1 MNKYKISALV
11 SILLAAALMLTGC
24 GKNGSEE
31 WEDTL
36 PSAVTTAPE
45 KEVSVIEAETN
56 PPISI
61 SVPETT
67 TSTERSTELATS
79 ISTSETSEKS
89 ETTTTVTTTHQTAS
103 STTTSTASSVQTTAS
118 SETTSETTSETAS
131 GTTSETTSETIS
143 ETTAVVTTE
152 TTVTTTRTMREDGE
166 YLFTKGAPIEKAYPY
181 DLLDSDK
188 KAVYDA
194 MITAI
199 KSHANEFRIP
209 EDVKI
214 SGDEYVELYQLIYDF
229 EYSIFDLD
237 VKIRYTSD
245 SRSGNVVS
253 AQISYLYTAEQVDDM
268 MKKTDEAADKIIS
281 ELNDGMSE
289 YEVVKFFYDKLASE
303 IEYNENAEN
312 LRDIYGALVD
322 KSTVC
327 GGYARAF
334 SYLCSKVGIESMTT
348 LGDFNETP
356 HMWNMVKIDGNW
368 YHVDVTSGNAM
379 NTDFPYIRYDY
390 FCVTDDIINKYHVLY
405 DQPFSYPKADSEKY
419 NYYVYN
425 DLVASDVPEAAALIA
440 EEIIKAS
447 QAQIPAV
454 QFSCKDDQ
462 TFEEVI
468 YYLFDPSQRHAI
480 DIYENTYDSAECKYN
495 VNSIQYHSDPKT
507 RVIKL
512 FLQYIKTEDE

>member
-24 GKNGSEE
+24 GGDEGGD

-36 PSAVTTAPE
+36 PSAVTTVPE

-61 SVPETT
+61 SVPEVTT
-67 TSTERSTELATS
+67 ATERSTELATT
-79 ISTSETSEKS
+79 ISTSETSKDPITSFSETTVLPS
-89 ETTTTVTTTHQTAS
+89 ETTTAS
-103 STTTSTASSVQTTAS
+103 SSQTTTAS
-118 SETTSETTSETAS
+118 ASSASETTTV
-131 GTTSETTSETIS
+131 I
-143 ETTAVVTTE
+143 TTE
-152 TTVTTTRTMREDGE
+152 TSVTTARIRREDGE
-166 YLFTKGAPIEKAYPY
+166 YIFAKGAPIEKAYPY
-181 DLLDSDK
+181 NFLDSNQ
-188 KAVYDA
+188 KAAYDI
-194 MITAI
+194 MLKAI
-199 KSHANEFRIP
+199 KSHDDRLTLPDNVR
-209 EDVKI
+209 I

-237 VKIRYTSD
+237 VNIRYTSA
-245 SRSGNVVS
+245 SNTGNVVS
-253 AQISYLYTAEQVDDM
+253 AQLSYLYTAEQVDDM
-268 MKKTDEAADKIIS
+268 QKKIDAAADSMIS
-281 ELNDGMSE
+281 ELKDGMSE
-289 YEVVKFFYDKLASE
+289 YEVVKFFYDKLASG

-356 HMWNMVKIDGNW
+356 HMWNIVKIDGNW

-379 NTDFPYIRYDY
+379 NTEFPYIRYDY
-390 FCVTDDIINKYHVLY
+390 FCVTDDVISKYHVLY
-405 DQPFSYPKADSEKY
+405 DQPFDYPKATSEKY

-440 EEIIKAS
+440 DEIIKAS
-447 QAQIPAV
+447 KSKIPAV
-454 QFSCKDDQ
+454 QFACKDDT
-462 TFEEVI
+462 TFEDVI
-468 YYLFDPSQRHAI
+468 YYLFDPEQRHAI
-480 DIYENTYDSAECKYN
+480 DIYENTYDSAEYKYN
-495 VNSIQYHSDPKT
+495 VDSIQYHSDPKT

-512 FLQYIKTEDE
+512 FLQYINVNAEQSASFQ

>member
-1 MNKYKISALV
+1 MNKNKIGSLV
-11 SILLAAALMLTGC
+11 SFLLAAALMLSGC
-24 GKNGSEE
+24 GGNDSKE

-79 ISTSETSEKS
+79 ISASETSEKS
-89 ETTTTVTTTHQTAS
+89 ETTTIGTTTASSAS
-103 STTTSTASSVQTTAS
+103 STTASTSSSVQTT
-118 SETTSETTSETAS
+118 TTSETTSET
-131 GTTSETTSETIS
+131 TTVI
-143 ETTAVVTTE
+143 TTE
-152 TTVTTTRTMREDGE
+152 TTVTTTRAMREDGE
-166 YLFTKGAPIEKAYPY
+166 YIFAKGAPIEKAYPY

-194 MITAI
+194 MLTAI

-209 EDVKI
+209 EGIKI

-245 SRSGNVVS
+245 SRSGCVVS
-253 AQISYLYTAEQVDDM
+253 AQLSYLYTAEQVDDM
-268 MKKTDEAADKIIS
+268 MKKTDEAADRIIS
-281 ELNDGMSE
+281 ELKDGMSE

-322 KSTVC
+322 RSTVC

-356 HMWNMVKIDGNW
+356 HMWNMVRIDGNW

-390 FCVTDDIINKYHVLY
+390 FCVTDDIINQYHVLY

-440 EEIIKAS
+440 DEIIKAS
-447 QAQIPAV
+447 QAMIPAV
-454 QFSCKDDQ
+454 QFSCKDDK

-512 FLQYIKTEDE
+512 FLQYITTEDE